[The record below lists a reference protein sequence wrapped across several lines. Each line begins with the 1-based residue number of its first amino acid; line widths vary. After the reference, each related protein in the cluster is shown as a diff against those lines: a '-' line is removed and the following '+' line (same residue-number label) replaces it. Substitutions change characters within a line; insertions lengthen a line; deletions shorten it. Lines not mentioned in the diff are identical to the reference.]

1 MPPIMGP
8 ISENWRNSLYFQHIF
23 DIKQQHTM
31 TGTFR
36 NEPVQR
42 ETEAGHLPA
51 VLRMTALPPHGLH
64 PATVFLFI
72 KYINILKNSLSFCTV
87 FSPRSKKIV
96 CLLIRNNG
104 LDALE

>member
-1 MPPIMGP
+1 MNAPNHGAHQRKLDKKPIVKH
-8 ISENWRNSLYFQHIF
+8 SY
-23 DIKQQHTM
+23 IKQPYTV

-36 NEPVQR
+36 NDPVQR

-104 LDALE
+104 LVALE